1 MFVLNL
7 GVAKH
12 GRLTRIFVKGYVCA
26 SHLFGRDKIN
36 ELALLINALKN
47 KDSTQ
52 GCVPPPSNLLKS

>member
-12 GRLTRIFVKGYVCA
+12 GHVTQFFVKGYVCA
-26 SHLFGRDKIN
+26 SHLFWTAKIN